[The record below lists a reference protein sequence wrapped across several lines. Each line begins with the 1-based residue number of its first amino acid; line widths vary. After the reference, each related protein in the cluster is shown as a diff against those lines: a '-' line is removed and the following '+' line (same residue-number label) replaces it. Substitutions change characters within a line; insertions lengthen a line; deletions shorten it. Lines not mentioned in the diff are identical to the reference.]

1 MRRLG
6 CLSVLLLF
14 SCGDGGSTTNGGSVL
29 KPRPEG
35 APDVVL
41 LSVSGHD
48 GAISGV
54 LCTSDTNRSYLADQ
68 GDAVEAVVAALED
81 LGLIVEAAH
90 FADRIASP
98 DLDGDGEPDN
108 LEQFGFAELLAT
120 MQLVYDEW
128 IDGVENP
135 TKIVIVAHSHGAT
148 WAHIATS
155 VMSHVPVSCLITLDG
170 ICFAWEC
177 EHSDVL
183 ADWVVANGLQPA
195 WDISHPCDRWPIA
208 GTSMRYNTKDVAF
221 DNVRV
226 NLEVQSSDFLLSDCC
241 YNLRLDGTTDGIDTY
256 LSGEDHNGV
265 RGVGSDAMTWVGDT
279 IRLNGLP

>member
-6 CLSVLLLF
+6 WLYVALLF
-14 SCGDGGSTTNGGSVL
+14 SCGGGSTTNGGSVL

-54 LCTSDTNRSYLADQ
+54 LCTSDTNHSYLDDQ

-108 LEQFGFAELLAT
+108 EDQFGFAELLAT

-128 IDGVENP
+128 IDGIEDP

-177 EHSDVL
+177 EHADVL
-183 ADWVVANGLQPA
+183 ADWVVANGLQTA
-195 WDISHPCDRWPIA
+195 WDISQPCDRWSIP
-208 GTSMRYNTKDVAF
+208 GMSTPYNTKDVAF
-221 DNVRV
+221 ANVV
-226 NLEVQSSDFLLSDCC
+226 LNLEVRSTDFLLSDCC
-241 YNLRLDGTTDGIDTY
+241 DNLRLDGTTDGIDTY

-265 RGVGSDAMTWVGDT
+265 RGAGSDAMTWVGDT